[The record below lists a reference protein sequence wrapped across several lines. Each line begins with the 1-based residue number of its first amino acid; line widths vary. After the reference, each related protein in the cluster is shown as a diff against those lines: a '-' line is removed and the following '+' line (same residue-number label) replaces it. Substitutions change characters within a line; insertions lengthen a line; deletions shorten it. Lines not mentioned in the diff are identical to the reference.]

1 MSMPPQGGW
10 PPPNQPGPPPN
21 QGQPFGPQYNPQ
33 QPPPG
38 WQQGA
43 WSPQPTPPPQKG
55 GSLKWLL
62 VAVAVLLVIGITV
75 GATLLFTR
83 DNGGG
88 GTTTSTSGA
97 PSDIAS
103 ANDTGPVTIIT
114 DEPTCDA
121 FVGINNSLADIQGN
135 GWGAQ
140 RNALGP
146 VAEWTPDQRTEVEAV
161 ANATRN
167 AADQMIRLVRQ
178 TPHRVVREL
187 YQQFIAFGRAY
198 ADNVANYTPSDNGL
212 ASANV
217 NASSALVGICN
228 AITYGSAGRSLAV
241 DPASPPLNPAEVSDP
256 GNPTRF
262 ITANEQAC
270 SSFQQ
275 LSDKFNEDT
284 AEWQQLDS
292 DISAAQWTPQQRSLQ
307 RAAMPFLSS
316 WASDMEQ
323 VGRSSQNPVLEDFSA
338 TAAVYLRAYVA
349 VGDNYTSAD
358 SWLSYVSVKLNQ
370 LVLGACRAAVG

>member
-121 FVGINNSLADIQGN
+121 FNSVNNGLAELEPN
-135 GWGAQ
+135 GWGVKRATFGPASQWTPEQ
-140 RNALGP
+140 RSQVET
-146 VAEWTPDQRTEVEAV
+146 VAESMRK
-161 ANATRN
+161 
-167 AADQMIRLVRQ
+167 AADLAVPLAKQ

-187 YQQFIAFGRAY
+187 YEQFIAYGRAY
-198 ADNVANYTPSDNGL
+198 ADSMETYVPQDNEL
-212 ASANV
+212 ASANI
-217 NASSALVGICN
+217 NASSALIGICN
-228 AITYGSAGRSLAV
+228 AIDNGATSRSLAIESAAPPSSV
-241 DPASPPLNPAEVSDP
+241 LSPGDPADPTQFIGSFESSCQTWVERLDRFNADTVDWQKRDGTVPAS
-256 GNPTRF
+256 
-262 ITANEQAC
+262 
-270 SSFQQ
+270 
-275 LSDKFNEDT
+275 
-284 AEWQQLDS
+284 EWTS
-292 DISAAQWTPQQRSLQ
+292 EQ
-307 RAAMPFLSS
+307 RALAGATEPLLRSY
-316 WASDMEQ
+316 ATDIEN
-323 VGRSSQNPVLEDFSA
+323 VGRQSDNPLFEDFALSAGLYIRAFVSA
-338 TAAVYLRAYVA
+338 T
-349 VGDNYTSAD
+349 DSYTSAD
-358 SWLSYVSVKLNQ
+358 GWLNYAGFRIANLVSS
-370 LVLGACRAAVG
+370 ACRAVEG